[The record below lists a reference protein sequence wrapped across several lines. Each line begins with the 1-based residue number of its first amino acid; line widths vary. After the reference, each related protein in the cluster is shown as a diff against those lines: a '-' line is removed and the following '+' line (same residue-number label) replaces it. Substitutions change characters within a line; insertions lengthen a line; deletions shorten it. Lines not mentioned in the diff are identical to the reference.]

1 MMEKQDKAQEA
12 DQAVMAVMGETHT
25 EVEEDMEQMGETIQ
39 IHALRAEAEAA
50 YLDQA
55 EMEDMVAAVEEG
67 YSDVAEGKTLLD
79 QE

>member
-1 MMEKQDKAQEA
+1 
-12 DQAVMAVMGETHT
+12 MAVMGDTHT

-39 IHALRAEAEAA
+39 IHTLRAEAEAA

-79 QE
+79 QV

>member
-1 MMEKQDKAQEA
+1 MMEKQDKALEA
-12 DQAVMAVMGETHT
+12 DQAVMAVMGENYT

-39 IHALRAEAEAA
+39 VHPMRAEAEAA

-67 YSDVAEGKTLLD
+67 YSDVAEGETLLD